1 MPKPLLFQEDLIN
14 RYDHQGPR
22 YSSYPPAT
30 EFHEEITESHFREW
44 ARSSNEE
51 LIPRPLSLYLHI
63 PFCSSICYFCACN
76 KVISQHKQEA
86 EPYLQAMHREIE
98 IQSRLFDQDREVR
111 QLHWGGGT
119 PGFLTQQQSQQL
131 MNKIARHFKLSR
143 GGEGDYSIEI
153 DPRVMEPGGAA
164 YLRNLGFNRISV
176 GVQELNAKVQ
186 KSINRIQSLKSIE
199 TVIGDARRSGFRSIN
214 IDLMYGLPHQTVAS
228 FTTTLNTIIELEPD
242 RIALYHYT
250 HLPNRFPTQRR
261 IKAKDLPDSSEK
273 LAILQNATEQLCAA
287 GYDHIGMDY
296 FARPADELTVAQ
308 RRGRLRRNFRGYTA
322 HEQCDSIGFGVSA
335 ISHVHENY
343 SQNSISLDDYHES
356 LDQQRLP
363 VMRGHQSSD
372 DDLLRREI
380 IQRLSCQFR
389 IDTRQSSK
397 SWNIDFDEYFAN
409 EMDQLRMMAEEGL
422 VEIADNAIR
431 VLEPGRVLVHN
442 ICSVFDA
449 YQRPE
454 TVAG

>member
-30 EFHEEITESHFREW
+30 EFQETITESHFREW

-51 LIPRPLSLYLHI
+51 LIPRPLSLYFHI

-76 KVISQHKQEA
+76 KVISQRKQEA
-86 EPYLQAMHREIE
+86 EPYLQAMYREIE

-119 PGFLTQQQSQQL
+119 PGFLTRQQSQQL
-131 MNKIARHFKLSR
+131 MDKITRHFKMSH

-153 DPRVMEPGGAA
+153 DPRVMEPGGATH
-164 YLRNLGFNRISV
+164 LRNLGFNRISI
-176 GVQELNAKVQ
+176 GVQELDAKVQ
-186 KSINRIQSLKSIE
+186 KSINRIQSLGLIE
-199 TVIGDARRSGFRSIN
+199 RVISDARRSGFRSIN
-214 IDLMYGLPHQTVAS
+214 IDLMYGLPHQTMAS
-228 FTTTLNTIIELEPD
+228 FATTLKTITELEPD

-250 HLPNRFPTQRR
+250 HLPDMFPPQRR
-261 IKAKDLPDSSEK
+261 IKAEDLPNSTEK
-273 LAILQNATEQLCAA
+273 LAILRNAADQLCDA
-287 GYDHIGMDY
+287 GYEHIGMDY
-296 FARPADELTVAQ
+296 FARPPDELTTAQ

-335 ISHVHENY
+335 ISHVHENF
-343 SQNSISLDDYHES
+343 SQNMVNLDDYHES

-363 VMRGHQSSD
+363 MMRGHQSSD

-380 IQRLSCQFR
+380 IQRLSCKFR
-389 IDTRQSSK
+389 IDTRQISDD
-397 SWNIDFDEYFAN
+397 WAIDYDEYFAN
-409 EMDQLRMMAEEGL
+409 EMKLLRVMEEDGL
-422 VEIADNAIR
+422 VDIAHDEIR
-431 VLEPGRVLVHN
+431 VLEPGRLLLHN
-442 ICSVFDA
+442 ICTVFDT
-449 YQRPE
+449 YRSPE
-454 TVAG
+454 